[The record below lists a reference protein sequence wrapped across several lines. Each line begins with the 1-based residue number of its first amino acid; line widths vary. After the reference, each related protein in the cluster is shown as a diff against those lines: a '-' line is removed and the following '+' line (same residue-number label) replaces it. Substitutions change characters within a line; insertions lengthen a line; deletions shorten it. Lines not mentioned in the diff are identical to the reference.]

1 MISLFCLVSFFS
13 WVYLLFFNSK
23 KYFSYNDFFWSNKIV
38 FEKLYRKNKNKKV
51 QKICI
56 IIPARNEEENISE
69 TLNSII
75 NQGLKKISILII
87 DDNST
92 DKTNLIASNLL
103 KKKKNKSSNC

>member
-1 MISLFCLVSFFS
+1 MTDFFCLVAFLT
-13 WVYLLFFNSK
+13 WVYLLFFNSRR
-23 KYFSYNDFFWSNKIV
+23 YFSYNDFFWSNKII
-38 FEKLYRKNKNKKV
+38 FEKLYKKDNNKSLQKNCV
-51 QKICI
+51 

-92 DKTNLIASNLL
+92 DKTNMVASNLL
-103 KKKKNKSSNC
+103 KKKNKSSNS